1 MSPLMTAAYAGHA
14 EVVSL
19 LLDAGASPEIAA
31 HDGASALYWAACN
44 GHHEIVCLLLDAGA
58 NVNTRRGANGPTP
71 LHMAISNGHDA
82 VAVTLIK
89 AGTCLD
95 AKWLGR
101 DVRELA
107 HWCQR
112 NLVVRYIDQGPRQ

>member
-19 LLDAGASPEIAA
+19 LLDAGASPEITA

-44 GHHEIVCLLLDAGA
+44 GHHEIVRLLLDAGA

-71 LHMAISNGHDA
+71 LHMAISNGHDGIA
-82 VAVTLIK
+82 ITLIQ
-89 AGTCLD
+89 AGTSLN
-95 AKWLGR
+95 ARWLGR

-107 HWCQR
+107 HWRQR
-112 NLVVRYIDQGPRQ
+112 NLVVQYIDRGLRQ